1 MLKAQQARENFLES
15 CSLGKERLV
24 NSLCSWQATLGIREV
39 VSSTCTALLL
49 TECAV
54 CVNWS
59 SRGKAQQ
66 LLSKD
71 TFTPLGINV
80 FQSLFDLNIKMRFS
94 EKLLTGLVT
103 ALHNLQRKETA
114 WFSGEGSTNNPTL
127 SAWNSSRTQAERPR
141 CLTIK
146 EAT

>member
-1 MLKAQQARENFLES
+1 M
-15 CSLGKERLV
+15 
-24 NSLCSWQATLGIREV
+24 
-39 VSSTCTALLL
+39 VSSICTALLL

-103 ALHNLQRKETA
+103 ALHNQQRKETA
-114 WFSGEGSTNNPTL
+114 WFSETGNTNNPTL
-127 SAWNSSRTQAERPR
+127 SA
-141 CLTIK
+141 
-146 EAT
+146 